1 MRRHYRTDAGTDQR
15 EDRIDVQEL
24 SGTDPEY
31 LADLEIVYPLETA
44 SPDEE
49 DVDAL
54 GASPSPSPF
63 SVSEDHEQG
72 DAERDDTSRL
82 TRRLSRLRC
91 VDANTDAD
99 VDDTEVWGDA
109 RDHES
114 SRRIAERSRPWGKRG
129 WKRRHSFSVM
139 SAGDDCEDDEEGP
152 VGEGER
158 LDDQDESFSSRR
170 LRRRVWGPGDETGEE
185 GGEAD
190 VLAEEDGPWLG
201 PERMYGAPEGEAVAA
216 VGQRETGRGGMEVGE
231 QPIIFE
237 SVGSG
242 LHEGIAFYIRALN
255 NLDAILKKGEKWA
268 EENNVPK
275 EKLLEGKL
283 ADDMKTLPFQIQAC
297 SNSSKGTAVRVA
309 GVENVMME
317 DNETTFPQLYERIAK
332 TLDFLK
338 KVDAGAFEG
347 KEDSEVVLS
356 TGAGDFQFT
365 GMTYIQKFALPN
377 FFFHETMAYAVL
389 RNAGV
394 PVGKFDFLGTDFQK
408 K

>member
-1 MRRHYRTDAGTDQR
+1 MHTLPHRPSSSSASHSHFQSDQHQSGTSSRPFENPPRARTTPNTPRKRIPRPRIA

-231 QPIIFE
+231 
-237 SVGSG
+237 
-242 LHEGIAFYIRALN
+242 
-255 NLDAILKKGEKWA
+255 
-268 EENNVPK
+268 
-275 EKLLEGKL
+275 
-283 ADDMKTLPFQIQAC
+283 
-297 SNSSKGTAVRVA
+297 
-309 GVENVMME
+309 
-317 DNETTFPQLYERIAK
+317 
-332 TLDFLK
+332 
-338 KVDAGAFEG
+338 
-347 KEDSEVVLS
+347 
-356 TGAGDFQFT
+356 
-365 GMTYIQKFALPN
+365 
-377 FFFHETMAYAVL
+377 
-389 RNAGV
+389 
-394 PVGKFDFLGTDFQK
+394 
-408 K
+408 